1 MQLKR
6 RTQALV
12 AMVALAASG
21 STLMAQSLASR
32 VSAVRTGTV
41 RFSFPAREGVCG
53 NGRGNISIRSSER
66 GGTTSYS
73 TGSITTGSRRA
84 NEWEDECEPGPVRV
98 AVDVDRSEV
107 VALRAYVGGRWR
119 GEADTDLGLVRAQE
133 ASDYLMGIA
142 QRGDAKPAKE
152 AIFPAMLAEG
162 VTTWP
167 MLLTLAKDA
176 DRPRDV
182 RNSAIFWVSQA
193 AGEAATKGLQEI
205 IDDPSGD
212 REVRKSAVF
221 SISQRPKDESVPSL
235 IRIAKTH
242 KDPEI
247 RRNAIFWLGQSK
259 DPRAVAYF
267 EEILAA
273 K

>member
-1 MQLKR
+1 
-6 RTQALV
+6 
-12 AMVALAASG
+12 
-21 STLMAQSLASR
+21 MAQSLASR
-32 VSAVRTGTV
+32 VSAVRNGTL

-53 NGRGNISIRSSER
+53 NGRGNISIRSER
-66 GGTTSYS
+66 SGTTSYS
-73 TGSITTGSRRA
+73 TGSISTGSRRA

-98 AVDVDRSEV
+98 AVDLDRNEV

-119 GEADTDLGLVRAQE
+119 GEADTDLGLVGAQE
-133 ASDYLMGIA
+133 ASDYLLSIA

-167 MLLTLAKDA
+167 KLLTLAKDT

-247 RRNAIFWLGQSK
+247 RRSAIFWLGQSK

-273 K
+273 R